1 MTYKFAAEFVVLV
14 HCAFVAFVVL
24 GAVLVLRWP
33 RMAWCHLPAVVWG
46 ALSEFLGII
55 CPLAP
60 LEQFLWRQAGLAGYS
75 GGFIEHY
82 VVALLYPA
90 GLTRSIQVAL
100 GTGVIVLNATLYG
113 WLALRRRTSRHRSR
127 PSQGR

>member
-24 GAVLVLRWP
+24 GAVLVTRWP
-33 RMAWCHLPAVVWG
+33 RVAWLHLPAVLWG
-46 ALSEFLGII
+46 ALSEFLGVI
-55 CPLAP
+55 CPLTP
-60 LEQFLWRQAGLAGYS
+60 LEQFLWQRAGLAGYS
-75 GGFIEHY
+75 GGFVEHY

-90 GLTRSIQVAL
+90 GLTRSIRVVL

-127 PSQGR
+127 PSRDR